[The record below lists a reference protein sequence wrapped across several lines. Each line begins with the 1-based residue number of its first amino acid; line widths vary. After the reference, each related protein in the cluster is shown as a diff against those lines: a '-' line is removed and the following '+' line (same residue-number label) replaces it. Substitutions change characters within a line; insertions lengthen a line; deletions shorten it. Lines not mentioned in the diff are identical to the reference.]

1 MENMWVIGFV
11 FGIFG
16 LLAYIQVS
24 PLKKRVAD
32 LERELTRMQGTSFNA
47 DRSSLIDAARGCA
60 GRQVKLE
67 LKEDNQDADVVSY
80 GNTKHGANT
89 ILDIDDE
96 WLLVRTTTPKGT
108 KEKLLRLESIARITV
123 DAKDTQSAQKAKD
136 TEDAA
141 LAASLAA
148 ATCPQS

>member
-1 MENMWVIGFV
+1 
-11 FGIFG
+11 
-16 LLAYIQVS
+16 
-24 PLKKRVAD
+24 
-32 LERELTRMQGTSFNA
+32 MQGTSFHA
-47 DRSSLIDAARGCA
+47 DRNALVAVARDCIGQ
-60 GRQVKLE
+60 QVKLE
-67 LKEDNQDADVVSY
+67 LKEDNQDADVVMY
-80 GNTKHGANT
+80 GNTKHGANE

-96 WLLVRTTTPKGT
+96 WLLVRITTPKGA

-123 DAKDTQSAQKAKD
+123 DAKDTQSAQNAKN